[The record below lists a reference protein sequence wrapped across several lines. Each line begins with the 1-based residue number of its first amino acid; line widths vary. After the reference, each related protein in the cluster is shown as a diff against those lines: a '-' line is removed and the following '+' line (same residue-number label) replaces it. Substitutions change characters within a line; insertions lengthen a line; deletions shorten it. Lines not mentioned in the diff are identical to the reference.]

1 VDEVVMDILA
11 LASALDFL
19 DLVVPIRAAVLVEI
33 QVHQAIRV
41 VVAVAVE
48 PHTSTSKAATLL

>member
-19 DLVVPIRAAVLVEI
+19 DLVVPILAAASAEI
-33 QVHQAIRV
+33 RVHQVGQV
-41 VVAVAVE
+41 VVAVVAE
-48 PHTSTSKAATLL
+48 PHTSALTVLTLL

>member
-19 DLVVPIRAAVLVEI
+19 DLVVQDLVAVSAEI
-33 QVHQAIRV
+33 QVHQVGQVA
-41 VVAVAVE
+41 VAVAVE
-48 PHTSTSKAATLL
+48 PHTSALTVSTLL

>member
-19 DLVVPIRAAVLVEI
+19 DLVVPILAAASAEI
-33 QVHQAIRV
+33 RVHQAIRV
-41 VVAVAVE
+41 VVVVVVV
-48 PHTSTSKAATLL
+48 PHTSALTVLTLL